1 MNKESEKKNKLCS
14 RSSQDKKS
22 KKISLKKIFNKKN
35 LYVSSVA
42 ILKLLLISFVI
53 FGLYENNSS
62 YANTVSLLAVSEDS
76 EGEIV
81 LGSTIDLKLITKP
94 GSGNVYVKQSALI
107 EIDTQISVTNSN
119 KIACNLFNL
128 DCENYDFYYEFDS
141 NSLVLKGP
149 SASSAIAILTAKTIN
164 REKIRTGDVVIT
176 GSLNSGGI
184 IGVVGGVD
192 KKIETA
198 LAQGFEKVLVPAFSD
213 FNKTIIYPGIEVIRS
228 VDIIDAYNEFN
239 GDSYELNLK
248 KVESS
253 EYQLLMKKLSDDM
266 CARAVD
272 INNSIDIS
280 LVEKKSTNS
289 ILINN
294 SISSF
299 KDSKIADTKMNYYS
313 MGSYC
318 YNANLNLKNAYE
330 NLKNLSLEQRKSQ
343 ISEFEVKVKE
353 SLKKFESSEYKE
365 NIKTMNDFYVYLI
378 LIDRT
383 YEALET
389 VKSANGLEFNLSNF
403 ERINDTDNSTYLTI
417 NMSIIPRLEENI
429 LIQKTRLHSHS
440 VERFYTVSL
449 WEKFISHTGPEI
461 VFDELKIDTV
471 CRKIN
476 REISIKNEL
485 LESYDLDIFDE
496 LINEQLS
503 YDGFRKNKYLCIYKG
518 LELDGRIN
526 TVLNSAGIQTSEK
539 SEFVDKFVQL
549 TTTRINL
556 NSKGSFPFIPTIY
569 SEYSGNLISKG
580 DVASGL
586 LYSNYAMSYSNL
598 NLYLEDDA
606 VTAEQVLDIGAEQL
620 FDNLLFVV
628 TILIVIAFMQ

>member
-1 MNKESEKKNKLCS
+1 MIKKKNE
-14 RSSQDKKS
+14 SSKVKKS
-22 KKISLKKIFNKKN
+22 KKINFKDIFTKKFM
-35 LYVSSVA
+35 YVSSIV

-62 YANTVSLLAVSEDS
+62 YANTVSLLAVSENGD
-76 EGEIV
+76 GKIV
-81 LGSTIDLKLITKP
+81 SGSVIDLKLVTKP
-94 GSGNVYVKQSALI
+94 GSGNVFIKQGSLV

-119 KIACNLFNL
+119 KIACNLFKL
-128 DCENYDFYYEFDS
+128 DCENFDFYYEFDS

-164 REKIRTGDVVIT
+164 REKIRTEDVVIT

-198 LAQGFEKVLVPAFSD
+198 LAHRFDKVLVPAFSD
-213 FNKTIIYPGIEVIRS
+213 FNKTISYPGIEVIRS

-239 GDSYELNLK
+239 GDKYKLELE

-266 CARAVD
+266 CARAID
-272 INNSIDIS
+272 INNSIDFD
-280 LVEKKSTNS
+280 LVKDNSTER

-294 SISSF
+294 SINSLN
-299 KDSKIADTKMNYYS
+299 DSKIADLKGNYYS

-318 YNANLNLKNAYE
+318 YNANLNLKNSFE
-330 NLKNLSLEQRKSQ
+330 NLENLSLGEREDK
-343 ISEFEVKVKE
+343 IVEFEKKVKE
-353 SLKKFESSEYKE
+353 SLELFESPEYKS
-365 NIKTMNDFYVYLI
+365 NIKTINDFYVYLI

-383 YEALET
+383 YEALNMKEN
-389 VKSANGLEFNLSNF
+389 AEELELNLSNF
-403 ERINDTDNSTYLTI
+403 EKINETDNSTSLVI
-417 NMSIIPRLEENI
+417 NESLVFKLEENI
-429 LIQKTRLHSHS
+429 LNQKTRLYSYS

-461 VFDELKIDTV
+461 VFDELKISTV

-485 LESYDLDIFDE
+485 LGSYELDVFDE

-503 YDGFRKNKYLCIYKG
+503 YDAHNENKYLCIYKG

-526 TVLNSAGIQTSEK
+526 TVLNSAGITS
-539 SEFVDKFVQL
+539 SEEREFIEKFVEL
-549 TTTRINL
+549 TETRINL
-556 NSKGSFPFIPTIY
+556 NSQGSFPFIPTIY
-569 SEYSGNLISKG
+569 SEYSGDLISQG
-580 DVASGL
+580 DVGSGL
-586 LYSNYAMSYSNL
+586 LYSNYAMSYSSL
-598 NLYLEDDA
+598 NLYLEDDSIK
-606 VTAEQVLDIGAEQL
+606 AEEVFELGAEKL
-620 FDNLLFVV
+620 FDNLFFVV
-628 TILIVIAFMQ
+628 TILIVIAFMA

>member
-1 MNKESEKKNKLCS
+1 MDKESEKKVKLSS
-14 RSSQDKKS
+14 RNSSDKKS
-22 KKISLKKIFNKKN
+22 KKISFKKVFTKKF
-35 LYVSSVA
+35 LYVSSIS

-53 FGLYENNSS
+53 FGLYENNNS
-62 YANTVSLLAVSEDS
+62 YANTISLLAVSEDS
-76 EGEIV
+76 DGEIV
-81 LGSTIDLKLITKP
+81 SGSIIDLKLITKS
-94 GSGNVYVKQSALI
+94 GSGNVYIKQSALV
-107 EIDTQISVTNSN
+107 EIDTQISVINSN
-119 KIACNLFNL
+119 KIACNLFRL
-128 DCENYDFYYEFDS
+128 DCENYDFYYEFNS

-164 REKIRTGDVVIT
+164 REKIRTEDVVIT

-198 LAQGFEKVLVPAFSD
+198 LDRSFEKVLVPAFSD
-213 FNKTIIYPGIEVIRS
+213 FNKTIVYSNIEVIRS

-239 GDSYELNLK
+239 GDNYELNLK
-248 KVESS
+248 KVKSL

-266 CARAVD
+266 CSRAVD
-272 INNSIDIS
+272 INNSINVS
-280 LVEKKSTNS
+280 LVKENSTNS

-294 SISSF
+294 SVNSL
-299 KDSKIADTKMNYYS
+299 KDSKIANTKMNYYS

-330 NLKNLSLEQRKSQ
+330 NLRNLSLEQRKSQ
-343 ISEFEVKVKE
+343 MSEFEVKVKE
-353 SLKKFESSEYKE
+353 SLKMFESPDYKE
-365 NIKTMNDFYVYLI
+365 NIKTMNDFYLYLI

-383 YEALET
+383 YEALEMID
-389 VKSANGLEFNLSNF
+389 SANELEFNLSNF

-417 NMSIIPRLEENI
+417 NKSIIPRLEENV
-429 LIQKTRLHSHS
+429 LNQKTRLYSYG

-449 WEKFISHTGPEI
+449 WEKFVSHTGPEI

-485 LESYDLDIFDE
+485 LESYELDIFDE
-496 LINEQLS
+496 VINEQLS
-503 YDGFRKNKYLCIYKG
+503 YDGFRENKYLCIYKG

-526 TVLNSAGIQTSEK
+526 TVLNSAGIQTAEE
-539 SEFVDKFVQL
+539 SEFIDKFVEL

-556 NSKGSFPFIPTIY
+556 NSQGSFPFIPTIY
-569 SEYSGNLISKG
+569 SEYSGDLISQG

-598 NLYLEDDA
+598 NLYLEDDSI
-606 VTAEQVLDIGAEQL
+606 TAEQVLDIGAEQL